1 MFPVNVFVTLTG
13 YIGKTMSAITRIPR
27 VKNLILFSSIIMLLF
42 CGIIAYQAKQSFDE
56 TLAESQNYSQKLN
69 HILSD
74 HTELTFL
81 AADLTLRRVVERNYF
96 NDLFGG
102 NIPED
107 LMHNIR
113 KWVDQTPQ
121 IAAMLVIDEQGR
133 GLLGAHKKGYE
144 NWVDY
149 KTFDFEEASFF
160 QKMRNLTDSFFWIS
174 KLRQREHNKELT
186 IISRRISKLDGEFG
200 GLVVAAIDPM
210 YFTEFFKSIH
220 NYNYS
225 QMEITLA
232 DGTVLLEGPKRE
244 NSTPLS
250 QQLATENISTEEGNG
265 IIRENGDIHIY
276 SRNKLRNL
284 PLTVTVLLDERDFL
298 ANWWDLRSKDFSFLT
313 IFLIFGSILSFF
325 AVTMAKQINR
335 VEKSEAAAVLASQ
348 AKSEFLANMSHELRT
363 PLNAIIGFSEM
374 LNSGYFGPLNPKQK
388 ERIHDINLCGSHL
401 LQLISDILE
410 FSKGEAGKLDLNE
423 EKIDLGETVN
433 ETLRMMNE
441 KIRGKA
447 INVGVD
453 IEKDLPRV
461 WGDKRKLRQVL
472 LNLLSN
478 AVKFTPE
485 NGNVKVAMRLDNH
498 RNLALIVTDTGVG
511 IPEDKIATALSVFG
525 QVHREQSHEGTGLGL
540 PLCKMFA
547 ELHGGRLAIGSTE
560 GEGTT
565 IRITLPRQRVI
576 FDEADAENFVAP
588 KSEIQ
593 LEQKTPTLLRK
604 RKSLRRKAK
613 A

>member
-1 MFPVNVFVTLTG
+1 
-13 YIGKTMSAITRIPR
+13 MSAITRIPR
-27 VKNLILFSSIIMLLF
+27 VRNLILFSSVIMLLF
-42 CGIIAYQAKQSFDE
+42 CGIIAYQAKQSFDS
-56 TLAESQNYSQKLN
+56 TLEDSQNYAQKLT
-69 HILSD
+69 HILAD
-74 HTELTFL
+74 HTELTFV
-81 AADLTLRRVVERNYF
+81 AVDLTLRRVIERNYF

-113 KWVDQTPQ
+113 KWVDETPQ
-121 IAAMLVIDEQGR
+121 IAAMLVIDEKGH
-133 GLLGAHKKGYE
+133 GLLGAHKRGYE
-144 NWVDY
+144 DWVDY
-149 KTFDFEEASFF
+149 KNLDFSQAKFF
-160 QKMRNLTDSFFWIS
+160 QQMKNISDRYFWIS
-174 KLRQREHNKELT
+174 KLKTRDTASHEL
-186 IISRRISKLDGEFG
+186 IILSRRISNINGEFG
-200 GLVVAAIDPM
+200 GLVVAAVDPM
-210 YFTEFFKSIH
+210 YFTNFFESIQ
-220 NYNYS
+220 NYEYS
-225 QMEITLA
+225 RMQLKLN
-232 DGTVLLEGPKRE
+232 DGTILLQGPHNDKDG
-244 NSTPLS
+244 SI
-250 QQLATENISTEEGNG
+250 ADISTIPMQPESG
-265 IIRENGDIHIY
+265 IFSRAGDIQIY
-276 SRNKLRNL
+276 AHRALRNL
-284 PLTVTVLLDERDFL
+284 PLTVTVMLDEHDFL
-298 ANWWDLRSKDFSFLT
+298 ASWWDLRSKDFSFLA
-313 IFLIFGSILSFF
+313 IFVIFGSILSFF
-325 AVTMAKQINR
+325 AITMAKQITR

-423 EKIDLGETVN
+423 EKINLAETVN

-441 KIRGKA
+441 KIRAKA
-447 INVGVD
+447 INVGVE

-461 WGDKRKLRQVL
+461 WGDKRKIRQIL

-485 NGNVKVAMRLDNH
+485 NGNIKVALRLDGQ
-498 RNLALIVTDTGVG
+498 RNMTMVVADTGVG

-547 ELHGGRLAIGSTE
+547 ELHGGRLAIGSIE

-576 FDEADAENFVAP
+576 FDEADADNFVAP
-588 KSEIQ
+588 KGQVRLDPKDPAMLTTHNRGGKLASN
-593 LEQKTPTLLRK
+593 
-604 RKSLRRKAK
+604 A
-613 A
+613 

>member
-1 MFPVNVFVTLTG
+1 
-13 YIGKTMSAITRIPR
+13 
-27 VKNLILFSSIIMLLF
+27 MLLF
-42 CGIIAYQAKQSFDE
+42 SGIIAYQALQSYND
-56 TLAESQNYSQKLN
+56 TLKDSKSYAEKLT

-74 HTELTFL
+74 HTELTFI

-113 KWVDQTPQ
+113 KWVDETPQ
-121 IAAMLVIDEQGR
+121 IAAMLVIDEKGR

-149 KTFDFEEASFF
+149 KRLDFERATFF
-160 QKMRNLTDSFFWIS
+160 QKMRVLSDRYFWIS
-174 KLRQREHNKELT
+174 RLKGHDDGATDLI
-186 IISRRISKLDGEFG
+186 IISRRISKIDGEFG

-210 YFTEFFKSIH
+210 YFTEFFKSIQ
-220 NYNYS
+220 NYDFS
-225 QMEITLA
+225 QMQISIG
-232 DGTVLLEGPKRE
+232 DGTVLLEGPQESDAIKVSDITKRLGK
-244 NSTPLS
+244 PLT
-250 QQLATENISTEEGNG
+250 AKTG
-265 IIRENGDIHIY
+265 IIKDGVNNLVY
-276 SRNKLRNL
+276 STNTLRNL
-284 PLTVTVLLDERDFL
+284 PLTLTVVLDERDFL
-298 ANWWDLRSKDFSFLT
+298 ASWWDLRSKDFSFLA

-325 AVTMAKQINR
+325 AITMAKQITR
-335 VEKSEAAAVLASQ
+335 VEKSESAAVLASQ

-423 EKIDLGETVN
+423 EKIHLGETVN

-441 KIRGKA
+441 KIRSKD
-447 INVGVD
+447 INVGID
-453 IEKDLPRV
+453 IQKDLPRV
-461 WGDKRKLRQVL
+461 WGDKRKIRQLL

-485 NGNVKVAMRLDNH
+485 SGNVKIALRLDSN
-498 RNLALIVTDTGVG
+498 RNMTLVVTDTGVG
-511 IPEDKIATALSVFG
+511 IPEGKIATALSVFG

-547 ELHGGRLAIGSTE
+547 ELHGGRLAIGSVE

-576 FDEADAENFVAP
+576 FDETDAENFVAP
-588 KSEIQ
+588 KSQIKLDSKAPALMSQ
-593 LEQKTPTLLRK
+593 RAKSKTTEL
-604 RKSLRRKAK
+604 S
-613 A
+613 

>member
-1 MFPVNVFVTLTG
+1 
-13 YIGKTMSAITRIPR
+13 
-27 VKNLILFSSIIMLLF
+27 MLLF
-42 CGIIAYQAKQSFDE
+42 CGVIAYQAKQSYDQ
-56 TLAESQNYSQKLN
+56 TLKDNTAYAEKLT

-74 HTELTFL
+74 HTELTFI

-113 KWVDQTPQ
+113 KWVDETPQ
-121 IAAMLVIDEQGR
+121 IAAMLVIDENGR
-133 GLLGAHKKGYE
+133 GLLGAHKSGYE
-144 NWVDY
+144 KWVDY
-149 KTFDFEEASFF
+149 ENLNFAEAKFF
-160 QKMRNLTDSFFWIS
+160 QQMQSFSDRYFWIS
-174 KLRQREHNKELT
+174 RLKGNDQGKTDLV
-186 IISRRISKLDGEFG
+186 IVSRRISKLDGEFG

-210 YFTEFFKSIH
+210 YFTEFFKSIQSYKQSH
-220 NYNYS
+220 M
-225 QMEITLA
+225 QIMLG
-232 DGTVLLEGPKRE
+232 DRTVLVENEHGLEGDFDSE
-244 NSTPLS
+244 IHAFVES
-250 QQLATENISTEEGNG
+250 QKADTD
-265 IIRENGDIHIY
+265 IIKYQGDHVIY
-276 SRNKLRNL
+276 SRKALRNL
-284 PLTVTVLLDERDFL
+284 PLRVTVMLDEHDFL
-298 ANWWDLRSKDFSFLT
+298 ADWWESRSKDFSFLT
-313 IFLIFGSILSFF
+313 IFVIFGSILSYF
-325 AVTMAKQINR
+325 AITTAKQIAR

-433 ETLRMMNE
+433 ETLRIMNE
-441 KIRGKA
+441 KIRSKS
-447 INVGVD
+447 INMGVD
-453 IEKDLPRV
+453 IQKDLPRV
-461 WGDKRKLRQVL
+461 WGDKRKIRQVL

-485 NGNVKVAMRLDNH
+485 NGNVKVSLRLDSN
-498 RNLALIVTDTGVG
+498 RNMSIIVTDTGVG

-547 ELHGGRLAIGSTE
+547 ELHGGRLAIGSVE

-576 FDEADAENFVAP
+576 FDESESESFVAP
-588 KSEIQ
+588 ASQVNLDKKNPAIMVKRGQSRR
-593 LEQKTPTLLRK
+593 LEA
-604 RKSLRRKAK
+604 S
-613 A
+613 

>member
-1 MFPVNVFVTLTG
+1 
-13 YIGKTMSAITRIPR
+13 
-27 VKNLILFSSIIMLLF
+27 MLLF
-42 CGIIAYQAKQSFDE
+42 SGIIAYQSLQSYNQTIDDNKGY
-56 TLAESQNYSQKLN
+56 ADKLT

-74 HTELTFL
+74 HTELTFI

-113 KWVDQTPQ
+113 KWVDETPQ
-121 IAAMLVIDEQGR
+121 IAAMLVIDENGR
-133 GLLGAHKKGYE
+133 GLLGAHKTGYE

-149 KTFDFEEASFF
+149 KNLDFERAKFF
-160 QKMRNLTDSFFWIS
+160 QKMSILSDRYFWIS
-174 KLRQREHNKELT
+174 RMRGKDDDDTDLI
-186 IISRRISKLDGEFG
+186 IISRRISKIDGEFG

-220 NYNYS
+220 NHRYS
-225 QMEITLA
+225 QMEITMG
-232 DGTVLLEGPKRE
+232 DGTILLEGPEKT
-244 NSTPLS
+244 NVIKIATLS
-250 QQLATENISTEEGNG
+250 DKINPSKEAKTG
-265 IIRENGDIHIY
+265 IINTTTNAIIY
-276 SRNKLRNL
+276 SRNTLRNL
-284 PLTVTVLLDERDFL
+284 PLTVTVTLDERDYL
-298 ANWWDLRSKDFSFLT
+298 ASWWDLRSKDFSFLA

-325 AVTMAKQINR
+325 AITMAKQITR

-423 EKIDLGETVN
+423 EKINLAETVN

-441 KIRGKA
+441 KIRSKA

-453 IEKDLPRV
+453 IQKDLPRV
-461 WGDKRKLRQVL
+461 WGDKRKIRQIL

-485 NGNVKVAMRLDNH
+485 NGNVKIALRLDPN
-498 RNLALIVTDTGVG
+498 RNMLLVVSDTGLG

-525 QVHREQSHEGTGLGL
+525 QVHRDQSHEGTGLGL

-547 ELHGGRLAIGSTE
+547 ELHGGRLAIGSVE

-565 IRITLPRQRVI
+565 VRITLPRQRVI
-576 FDEADAENFVAP
+576 FDEGDTENFVAP
-588 KSEIQ
+588 KSQINIDNKAPALMTQ
-593 LEQKTPTLLRK
+593 R
-604 RKSLRRKAK
+604 AK
-613 A
+613 ASKIELS

>member
-1 MFPVNVFVTLTG
+1 
-13 YIGKTMSAITRIPR
+13 MSAITRIPR
-27 VKNLILFSSIIMLLF
+27 VRSLILFSSIIMLLF
-42 CGIIAYQAKQSFDE
+42 SGIIAYQALQSYNN
-56 TLAESQNYSQKLN
+56 TLNESKNYAKKLT

-74 HTELTFL
+74 HTELTFI

-113 KWVDQTPQ
+113 KWVDETPQ
-121 IAAMLVIDEQGR
+121 IAAMLVIDENGR
-133 GLLGAHKKGYE
+133 GLLGAHKTGYE

-149 KTFDFEEASFF
+149 KNLDFERAKFF
-160 QKMRNLTDSFFWIS
+160 QKMRILSDRYFWIS
-174 KLRQREHNKELT
+174 RLKGQGEGAADL
-186 IISRRISKLDGEFG
+186 IVISRRISKIDGEFG

-210 YFTEFFKSIH
+210 YFTKFFKSIQ
-220 NYNYS
+220 NYQYS
-225 QMEITLA
+225 QMQISMS
-232 DGTVLLEGPKRE
+232 DGTILLEGPRNQDSSKVSE
-244 NSTPLS
+244 LS
-250 QQLATENISTEEGNG
+250 EQLEEKSGQKSGLITEGTSSLIF
-265 IIRENGDIHIY
+265 
-276 SRNKLRNL
+276 SRNSLRNL
-284 PLTVTVLLDERDFL
+284 PLTLTVVLDERDFL
-298 ANWWDLRSKDFSFLT
+298 AGWWNLRSKDFSFLA

-325 AVTMAKQINR
+325 AITMAKQITR

-423 EKIDLGETVN
+423 EKINLDETVN

-441 KIRGKA
+441 KIRSKSL
-447 INVGVD
+447 NMGVD
-453 IEKDLPRV
+453 IQKDLPRV
-461 WGDKRKLRQVL
+461 WGDKRKIRQVL

-485 NGNVKVAMRLDNH
+485 NGNVKIAMRLDSN
-498 RNLALIVTDTGVG
+498 RNMSLVVTDTGVG
-511 IPEDKIATALSVFG
+511 IPEDKIATAMSVFG

-547 ELHGGRLAIGSTE
+547 ELHGGRLAIGSVE

-576 FDEADAENFVAP
+576 FDESEADNFVAP
-588 KSEIQ
+588 KSQIK
-593 LEQKTPTLLRK
+593 LDSKAPALMSK
-604 RKSLRRKAK
+604 RGRRRMSELS
-613 A
+613 

>member
-1 MFPVNVFVTLTG
+1 
-13 YIGKTMSAITRIPR
+13 
-27 VKNLILFSSIIMLLF
+27 MLLF
-42 CGIIAYQAKQSFDE
+42 CGIIAYQAKQSFDS
-56 TLAESQNYSQKLN
+56 TLEESQNYAQKLT
-69 HILSD
+69 HILAD
-74 HTELTFL
+74 HTELTFV
-81 AADLTLRRVVERNYF
+81 AVDLTLRRVIERNYF

-113 KWVDQTPQ
+113 KWVDETPQ
-121 IAAMLVIDEQGR
+121 IAAMLVIDEKGH
-133 GLLGAHKKGYE
+133 GLLGAHKRGYE
-144 NWVDY
+144 DWVDY
-149 KTFDFEEASFF
+149 KNLDFSQAKFF
-160 QKMRNLTDSFFWIS
+160 QQMKNISDRYFWIS
-174 KLRQREHNKELT
+174 KLKTRDTASHEL
-186 IISRRISKLDGEFG
+186 IILSRRISNINGEFG
-200 GLVVAAIDPM
+200 GLVVAAVDPM
-210 YFTEFFKSIH
+210 YFTNFFESIQ
-220 NYNYS
+220 NYEYS
-225 QMEITLA
+225 RMQLKLN
-232 DGTVLLEGPKRE
+232 DGTILLQGPHNDKDG
-244 NSTPLS
+244 SI
-250 QQLATENISTEEGNG
+250 ADISTIPMQPESG
-265 IIRENGDIHIY
+265 IFSRAGDIQIY
-276 SRNKLRNL
+276 AHRALRNL
-284 PLTVTVLLDERDFL
+284 PLTVTVMLDEHDFL
-298 ANWWDLRSKDFSFLT
+298 ASWWDLRSKDFSFLA
-313 IFLIFGSILSFF
+313 IFVIFGSILSFF
-325 AVTMAKQINR
+325 AITMAKQITR

-423 EKIDLGETVN
+423 EKINLAETVN

-441 KIRGKA
+441 KIRAKA
-447 INVGVD
+447 INVGVE

-461 WGDKRKLRQVL
+461 WGDKRKIRQIL

-485 NGNVKVAMRLDNH
+485 NGNIKVALRLDGQ
-498 RNLALIVTDTGVG
+498 RNMTMVVADTGVG

-547 ELHGGRLAIGSTE
+547 ELHGGRLAIGSIE

-576 FDEADAENFVAP
+576 FDEADADNFVAP
-588 KSEIQ
+588 KGQVRLDPKDPAMLTTHNRGGKLASN
-593 LEQKTPTLLRK
+593 
-604 RKSLRRKAK
+604 A
-613 A
+613 

>member
-1 MFPVNVFVTLTG
+1 
-13 YIGKTMSAITRIPR
+13 MSALPRIPR
-27 VKNLILFSSIIMLLF
+27 VRNLILFSTIIMLLF
-42 CGIIAYQAKQSFDE
+42 CGVIAYQAKQSFDN
-56 TLAESQNYSQKLN
+56 AISESENYAQKLS

-74 HTELTFL
+74 HIELTFV

-107 LMHNIR
+107 LMQNIR
-113 KWVDQTPQ
+113 KWVDETPQ
-121 IAAMLVIDEQGR
+121 IAAMLVIDEEGN
-133 GLLGAHKKGYE
+133 GLLGAHKAGYE
-144 NWVDY
+144 NWVNY
-149 KTFDFEEASFF
+149 KNLDFENVGFF
-160 QKMRNLTDSFFWIS
+160 QQMRVLNDRYFWIS
-174 KLRQREHNKELT
+174 KLKPRDKSAKELV
-186 IISRRISKLDGEFG
+186 IVSRRISKINGEFG
-200 GLVVAAIDPM
+200 GLVVAAIDPE
-210 YFTEFFKSIH
+210 YFTQFFESIQ
-220 NYNYS
+220 NYKLS
-225 QMEITLA
+225 QMQILLG
-232 DGTVLLEGPKRE
+232 DGTVLVEGPLNDNPQFPKISQNAERLAK
-244 NSTPLS
+244 STSNLIEIDG
-250 QQLATENISTEEGNG
+250 QKHVYA
-265 IIRENGDIHIY
+265 
-276 SRNKLRNL
+276 RNRLRNL
-284 PLTVTVLLDERDFL
+284 PLTVTVMLNESDFL
-298 ANWWDLRSKDFSFLT
+298 ASWWSSRSKDFSFLA
-313 IFLIFGSILSFF
+313 IFLVFGSILSYF
-325 AVTMAKQINR
+325 AIAMARQINR

-441 KIRGKA
+441 KIRSKS
-447 INVGVD
+447 INVGVE

-461 WGDKRKLRQVL
+461 WGDKRKIRQIL

-485 NGNVKVAMRLDNH
+485 SGNVKVALRLDSQ
-498 RNLALIVTDTGVG
+498 RNMTLIVADTGVG
-511 IPEDKIATALSVFG
+511 IPIDKIATALSVFG
-525 QVHREQSHEGTGLGL
+525 QVHREKSHEGTGLGL

-547 ELHGGRLAIGSTE
+547 ELHGGRLAIGSKE

-576 FDEADAENFVAP
+576 FDETSADSFIAP
-588 KSEIQ
+588 KSDAMIDS
-593 LEQKTPTLLRK
+593 KTPALFTKRAKNRK
-604 RKSLRRKAK
+604 VLSD
-613 A
+613 

>member
-1 MFPVNVFVTLTG
+1 
-13 YIGKTMSAITRIPR
+13 MSAITRIPR
-27 VKNLILFSSIIMLLF
+27 VRNLILFSSIIMLLF
-42 CGIIAYQAKQSFDE
+42 CGIITYQAKESFDDA
-56 TLAESQNYSQKLN
+56 LSDSQNYSQKLN

-113 KWVDQTPQ
+113 KWVDETPQ
-121 IAAMLVIDEQGR
+121 IAAMLVLDEAGR

-144 NWVDY
+144 NWIDY
-149 KTFDFEEASFF
+149 RTLDFGDAKFF
-160 QKMRNLTDSFFWIS
+160 QKMRGLSDRFFWIS
-174 KLRQREHNKELT
+174 KLKRRDDSGKELI
-186 IISRRISKLDGEFG
+186 IISRRISKLNGEFG
-200 GLVVAAIDPM
+200 GLVIAAIDPM
-210 YFTEFFKSIH
+210 YLTEFFKSIH
-220 NYNYS
+220 NYDYS
-225 QMEITLA
+225 QMQITLA
-232 DGTVLLEGPKRE
+232 DGTILLEGPERE
-244 NSTPLS
+244 NSTPLHE
-250 QQLATENISTEEGNG
+250 QINAQTAPIKDGNG
-265 IIRENGDIHIY
+265 ILRENGDIHIY

-284 PLTVTVLLDERDFL
+284 PLTITIMLDERDFL
-298 ANWWDLRSKDFSFLT
+298 ATWWDLRSKDFSFLT

-325 AVTMAKQINR
+325 AITMAKQITR
-335 VEKSEAAAVLASQ
+335 VEKSEASAVLASQ

-441 KIRGKA
+441 KIRSKA

-461 WGDKRKLRQVL
+461 WGDKRKIRQIL

-485 NGNVKVAMRLDNH
+485 NGNVKIALRLDNQ
-498 RNLALIVTDTGVG
+498 RNIALVVTDTGVG

-525 QVHREQSHEGTGLGL
+525 QVHRAQSHEGTGLGL

-588 KSEIQ
+588 KSEIE
-593 LEQKTPTLLRK
+593 LAQKAPALLSK
-604 RKSLRRKAK
+604 RGKSRSKAK
-613 A
+613 VNG

>member
-1 MFPVNVFVTLTG
+1 
-13 YIGKTMSAITRIPR
+13 
-27 VKNLILFSSIIMLLF
+27 MLLF
-42 CGIIAYQAKQSFDE
+42 SGIIAYQALQSYND
-56 TLAESQNYSQKLN
+56 TLKDSKSYAEKLT

-74 HTELTFL
+74 HTELTFI

-113 KWVDQTPQ
+113 KWVDETPQ
-121 IAAMLVIDEQGR
+121 IAAMLVIDEKGR

-149 KTFDFEEASFF
+149 KRLDFERATFF
-160 QKMRNLTDSFFWIS
+160 QKMRVLSDRYFWIS
-174 KLRQREHNKELT
+174 RLKGHDDGATDLI
-186 IISRRISKLDGEFG
+186 IISRRISKIDGEFG

-210 YFTEFFKSIH
+210 YFTEFFKSIQ
-220 NYNYS
+220 NYDFS
-225 QMEITLA
+225 QMQISIG
-232 DGTVLLEGPKRE
+232 DGTVLLEGPQESDAIKVSDITKRLGK
-244 NSTPLS
+244 PLT
-250 QQLATENISTEEGNG
+250 AKTG
-265 IIRENGDIHIY
+265 IIKDGVNNLIY
-276 SRNKLRNL
+276 STNTLRNL
-284 PLTVTVLLDERDFL
+284 PLTLTVVLDERDFL
-298 ANWWDLRSKDFSFLT
+298 ASWWDLRSKDFSFLA

-325 AVTMAKQINR
+325 AITMAKQITR
-335 VEKSEAAAVLASQ
+335 VEKSESAAVLASQ

-423 EKIDLGETVN
+423 EKIHLGETVN

-441 KIRGKA
+441 KIRSKD
-447 INVGVD
+447 INVGID
-453 IEKDLPRV
+453 IQKDLPRV
-461 WGDKRKLRQVL
+461 WGDKRKIRQLL

-485 NGNVKVAMRLDNH
+485 SGNVKIALRLDSN
-498 RNLALIVTDTGVG
+498 RNMTLVVTDTGVG
-511 IPEDKIATALSVFG
+511 IPEGKIATALSVFG

-547 ELHGGRLAIGSTE
+547 ELHGGRLAIGSVE

-576 FDEADAENFVAP
+576 FDETDAENFVAP
-588 KSEIQ
+588 KSQIKLDSKAPALMSQ
-593 LEQKTPTLLRK
+593 RAKSKTTEL
-604 RKSLRRKAK
+604 S
-613 A
+613 